1 MSIIKNMP
9 LKWYFSMKKF
19 FGKIRI
25 IFDIENW
32 LWKSEIVTFRSHDLE
47 LTLIYQKL
55 FKMKKCYLSLN
66 YTTISCGSCWKIL
79 KWYLN
84 YLWPNTY
91 FSTGATSVHIMNQCH
106 RVFTVGY
113 VVPRGS
119 IFRQRLSEKIF
130 QLAAAG
136 LIDKAFED
144 VYDGVALLAAER
156 GVQVSA
162 PVKLGLFHLQ
172 AKLYTSSTIKL
183 TVYSGSYNF
192 LFLYSWNYELITI

>member
-1 MSIIKNMP
+1 
-9 LKWYFSMKKF
+9 
-19 FGKIRI
+19 
-25 IFDIENW
+25 
-32 LWKSEIVTFRSHDLE
+32 
-47 LTLIYQKL
+47 
-55 FKMKKCYLSLN
+55 
-66 YTTISCGSCWKIL
+66 
-79 KWYLN
+79 
-84 YLWPNTY
+84 
-91 FSTGATSVHIMNQCH
+91 MNQCH

-136 LIDKAFED
+136 LIDKAFGD

-172 AKLYTSSTIKL
+172 ASIYPEYYKIDYILWQLVFIWFS
-183 TVYSGSYNF
+183 
-192 LFLYSWNYELITI
+192 LF

>member
-1 MSIIKNMP
+1 
-9 LKWYFSMKKF
+9 
-19 FGKIRI
+19 
-25 IFDIENW
+25 
-32 LWKSEIVTFRSHDLE
+32 
-47 LTLIYQKL
+47 
-55 FKMKKCYLSLN
+55 
-66 YTTISCGSCWKIL
+66 
-79 KWYLN
+79 
-84 YLWPNTY
+84 
-91 FSTGATSVHIMNQCH
+91 MNQCH

-136 LIDKAFED
+136 LIDKAFGD

-172 AKLYTSSTIKL
+172 ASYTYIPSTIKL
-183 TVYSGSYNF
+183 TILWQLIFIWFS
-192 LFLYSWNYELITI
+192 LF

>member
-1 MSIIKNMP
+1 
-9 LKWYFSMKKF
+9 
-19 FGKIRI
+19 
-25 IFDIENW
+25 
-32 LWKSEIVTFRSHDLE
+32 
-47 LTLIYQKL
+47 
-55 FKMKKCYLSLN
+55 
-66 YTTISCGSCWKIL
+66 
-79 KWYLN
+79 
-84 YLWPNTY
+84 
-91 FSTGATSVHIMNQCH
+91 MNQCH

-136 LIDKAFED
+136 LIDKAFGD

-172 AKLYTSSTIKL
+172 AKLYIPSTIKL
-183 TVYSGSYNF
+183 TIYSSSFNF
-192 LFLYSWNYELITI
+192 SFLYS

>member
-1 MSIIKNMP
+1 
-9 LKWYFSMKKF
+9 
-19 FGKIRI
+19 
-25 IFDIENW
+25 
-32 LWKSEIVTFRSHDLE
+32 
-47 LTLIYQKL
+47 
-55 FKMKKCYLSLN
+55 
-66 YTTISCGSCWKIL
+66 
-79 KWYLN
+79 
-84 YLWPNTY
+84 
-91 FSTGATSVHIMNQCH
+91 MNQCH

-136 LIDKAFED
+136 LIDKAFGD

-172 AKLYTSSTIKL
+172 ASYTYIPSNIKL
-183 TVYSGSYNF
+183 TILRQLIFIWFS
-192 LFLYSWNYELITI
+192 LF